1 MGTDLVAQSSPQP
14 LTEAALTALHPWPAR
29 WGDGRRLTYLW
40 HFELRASPEDVWRI
54 TADTSRMNR
63 ALGTAEMHFEDR
75 GAERWGWSRPG
86 GVRHVWRELPWS
98 WVAGEWLECVRVY
111 ERGFMKVMHGV
122 QRVTPLAGGG
132 TRFTTYFAFL
142 PRGLVGAAAIR
153 LGFPGLEKTY
163 RRVLGELDRQLVAAS
178 AAVPAALVVPPPAL
192 APDARARLDR
202 IRDELLARG
211 HDHDAVTRLCAWIAT
226 ADELDLHRIQVR
238 ARARAWGLDEDV
250 VLRTFLHAT
259 RAGLLQLSW
268 DVVCPHCRDAE
279 GTGRLGDVPASASCP
294 ACAITF
300 ATDTAEA
307 IEITFKVHPSIRE
320 VPDRHFCSA
329 EPAHKAH
336 IRVQRALAP
345 GEAVEVA
352 PALAARRYR
361 ARLHGEERVGYLD
374 VAPGGE
380 GAIAWP
386 ASAGPISRAV
396 APAPTVRLHNDLE
409 REAMFV
415 IEDAQWSDV
424 ALRPGR
430 LLSFQEFRDL
440 FAEEYVGAD
449 VRLAV
454 GEQTILFTDMVGST
468 ALYADRGDPAAFVEV
483 RRHFDA
489 LFALIAQHRGAVVK
503 TIGDAA
509 MAAFHDPLDAVRC
522 SKAIHARFSPACADS
537 VARLRISLN
546 TGPCIAVKLNA
557 NLDYF
562 GGAVNVAAK
571 LQALA
576 GAWQVAMSA
585 ATYAAPGVAAWLAEQ
600 GAALE
605 DDRYES
611 RALPAPVEV
620 KRWTIFAAG
629 YGEGVPGGA
638 G

>member
-1 MGTDLVAQSSPQP
+1 MGALLEPESSSTPPP
-14 LTEAALTALHPWPAR
+14 LTVAELEALHPWPAR

-40 HFELRASPEDVWRI
+40 HFELRSSPEDVWRI

-63 ALGTAEMHFEDR
+63 ALGTAEMTFEDR
-75 GAERWGWSRPG
+75 GGERWGRARPG
-86 GVRHVWRELPWS
+86 GVRHRWRELPWS
-98 WVAGEWLECVRVY
+98 WVAGEWLDCVRVY

-122 QRVTPLAGGG
+122 QRVTPLPGGG
-132 TRFTTYFAFL
+132 ARFTAYFSFL
-142 PRGLVGAAAIR
+142 PRGRIGALAIR

-163 RRVLGELDRQLVAAS
+163 RKVLAELDRQLLAAT
-178 AAVPAALVVPPPAL
+178 AAMPAGLVHAAPEL
-192 APDARARLDR
+192 APEARARLDR
-202 IRDELLARG
+202 IRGELLATRLDG
-211 HDHDAVTRLCAWIAT
+211 DAVTRLCEWIAT

-238 ARARAWGLDEDV
+238 ERARSWGLDEDA
-250 VLRTFLHAT
+250 VLRAFLHAT

-279 GTGRLGDVPASASCP
+279 GMARLGDVSGAAACE

-307 IEITFKVHPSIRE
+307 IEITFKVHPSIRVVAE
-320 VPDRHFCSA
+320 RHFCSA

-336 IRVQRALAP
+336 IRVQRVLAP
-345 GEAVEVA
+345 GEAIEVA
-352 PALAARRYR
+352 PALVPRRYR
-361 ARLHGEERVGYLD
+361 ARLHGEDRLGFLD
-374 VAPGGE
+374 VAAGGE
-380 GAIAWP
+380 RLIAWP
-386 ASAGPISRAV
+386 ASGGPISRAV
-396 APAPTVRLHNDLE
+396 APAPTVRLENDLD
-409 REAMFV
+409 RETMFV

-509 MAAFHDPLDAVRC
+509 MATFNDPLDAVRC
-522 SKAIHARFSPACADS
+522 SKAIHDRFPPGCADS

-557 NLDYF
+557 NIDYF
-562 GGAVNVAAK
+562 GSTVNVAAK
-571 LQALA
+571 LQAKA
-576 GAWQVAMSA
+576 ESWQIAMA
-585 ATYAAPGVAAWLAEQ
+585 ASTHAAPGVAAWLAAQ
-600 GAALE
+600 GAVLE
-605 DDRYES
+605 DDEYVS
-611 RALPAPVEV
+611 RALPAAVV
-620 KRWTIFAAG
+620 LKRWTVYPRG
-629 YGEGVPGGA
+629 
-638 G
+638 